1 MDDAKLKAF
10 TQRMVGHVTGASVML
25 MVEIGR
31 QLGLFEAMAGLSTAT
46 STAIAKRAGL
56 VERYVREWLGAMV
69 CGGIVEYDPAARTY
83 TLPAEHAAM
92 LTGSSSRN
100 LASVAGF
107 FPLLSRVMPAV
118 AKAFRDGGGV
128 PYSAY
133 QPDFTDLMDRRSRP
147 RYEEFL
153 VERYLDLPGLG
164 PRLTTGIRVADVG
177 CGTGYCINLMAQ
189 HYPKSTFV
197 GYDFSEAAIAR
208 AREEAQAIGL
218 TNATFIAQDVA
229 RLTTDV
235 TFDLVTA
242 FDAIHDQVDPAEV
255 LRRIRAALV
264 AGGTFLMLDVCAS
277 SNLED
282 NVAAPMSAFIYTVS
296 TMHCMTVS
304 LAHNGAGLGTAWGTQ
319 VATQMLKEAGFNEVQ
334 VFERVDPMNSLYVA
348 R

>member
-1 MDDAKLKAF
+1 MDDAKVKAF

-31 QLGLFEAMAGLSTAT
+31 QVGLFEAMTGLNAAT
-46 STAIAKRAGL
+46 STAIAERAGL

-69 CGGIVEYDPAARTY
+69 CGGIVEYEPAARTY

-100 LASVAGF
+100 LASIAAF
-107 FPLLSRVMPAV
+107 FPLLSRVMPGV

-147 RYEEFL
+147 RYDEFL
-153 VERYLDLPGLG
+153 VERYLGLPGLG

-177 CGTGYCINLMAQ
+177 CGTGYCMNLMAQ

-208 AREEAQAIGL
+208 AREEARAMGR
-218 TNATFIAQDVA
+218 TNVSFVVQDVA
-229 RLTTDV
+229 RFATDV
-235 TFDLVTA
+235 PFDLVTA
-242 FDAIHDQVDPAEV
+242 FDAIHDQTDPAGV

-264 AGGTFLMLDVCAS
+264 PGGTFLMLDVWAS

-282 NVAAPMSAFIYTVS
+282 NVAAPMSAFIYTTS

-304 LAHNGAGLGTAWGTQ
+304 LAHNGAGLGTAWGRQ
-319 VATQMLKEAGFNEVQ
+319 LATQMLKEAGFNEVQ